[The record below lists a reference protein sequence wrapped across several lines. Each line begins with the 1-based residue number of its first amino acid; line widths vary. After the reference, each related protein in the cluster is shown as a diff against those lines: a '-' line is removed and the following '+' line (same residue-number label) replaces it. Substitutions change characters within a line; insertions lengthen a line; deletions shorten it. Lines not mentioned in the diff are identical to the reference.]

1 MYVNRARKNPYA
13 RRTVFDIL
21 SAAVGL
27 AVIAVGVISFIEPEE
42 NSWLFPIVFFL
53 ASIFQCLLGI
63 PRMMG
68 GHGRG
73 SGRKKALGIALFFL
87 AGILLMLGVVGALCL
102 WR

>member
-42 NSWLFPIVFFL
+42 NSWLFPIVFLL
-53 ASIFQCLLGI
+53 ASVFQCLVAV

-68 GHGRG
+68 GYGRK
-73 SGRKKALGIALFFL
+73 SGR
-87 AGILLMLGVVGALCL
+87 
-102 WR
+102 